1 MIRPKCKVS
10 KANVQKKKEKNDN
23 KKIQKSKR
31 GRVKEMSVNGF
42 TREQRIYTHQG
53 RWTRG
58 IVRRLSSSDQ
68 DRRYLVPGKVAC
80 VEVSLHNGGQET
92 LLVL

>member
-1 MIRPKCKVS
+1 
-10 KANVQKKKEKNDN
+10 
-23 KKIQKSKR
+23 
-31 GRVKEMSVNGF
+31 MSVNGF

-53 RWTRG
+53 RWTCG

-68 DRRYLVPGKVAC
+68 DRSYLVPGKVAC